1 MSNALIRLEQVGV
14 TFAGQ
19 TVLDNIALS
28 VEPGQIVTLIGPN
41 GAGKTTLVRAVLGLL
56 KPDTGSVWRKP
67 KLRVGYM
74 PQKLHVDPT
83 LPLSVLR
90 FLRLVPGVDRAR
102 AQAALKEVGAE
113 QVIDSPVQSISGGEM
128 QRVLL
133 ARALLRE
140 PELLVLDEPVQG
152 VDVAGQAELYSLIT
166 RLRDRHGCGVLMVS
180 HDLHLV
186 MSTTDQVVCLNRHVC
201 CSGHPEQVSGDP
213 AFVELFGKNA
223 QSLAI
228 YHHHHDHAHDLHGAV
243 VDDASTPTFMEM
255 AASMADFL
263 LYALLAG
270 LALALVAGPLGSF
283 VVWRRMAYF
292 GDTLSHAALLG
303 VAMGFLLD
311 VSPAIAVTVGCLLLA
326 VLLVTLQQRQP
337 LASDTLLGILAPSTL
352 SLGLVVLSFM
362 HEVRIDLMAYLF
374 GDLLAI
380 SPTDLAWILGGA
392 AVVLVLLVAL
402 WRPLLAITVH
412 EELARV
418 EGLPVPSLRMAL
430 MLLIAVVI
438 AVAMKIVGVLL
449 ITSLLIIPAAAAQRH
464 ARSPEQMAIGASLLG
479 MLAVCGGLA
488 LSWFKDTPAG
498 PSIVVTAA
506 ALFLL
511 SFVLPRRGV

>member
-1 MSNALIRLEQVGV
+1 
-14 TFAGQ
+14 
-19 TVLDNIALS
+19 
-28 VEPGQIVTLIGPN
+28 
-41 GAGKTTLVRAVLGLL
+41 
-56 KPDTGSVWRKP
+56 
-67 KLRVGYM
+67 
-74 PQKLHVDPT
+74 
-83 LPLSVLR
+83 
-90 FLRLVPGVDRAR
+90 
-102 AQAALKEVGAE
+102 
-113 QVIDSPVQSISGGEM
+113 
-128 QRVLL
+128 
-133 ARALLRE
+133 
-140 PELLVLDEPVQG
+140 
-152 VDVAGQAELYSLIT
+152 
-166 RLRDRHGCGVLMVS
+166 
-180 HDLHLV
+180 
-186 MSTTDQVVCLNRHVC
+186 
-201 CSGHPEQVSGDP
+201 
-213 AFVELFGKNA
+213 
-223 QSLAI
+223 
-228 YHHHHDHAHDLHGAV
+228 
-243 VDDASTPTFMEM
+243 
-255 AASMADFL
+255 MADFL

-270 LALALVAGPLGSF
+270 VALAVVAGPLGSF

-303 VAMGFLLD
+303 VALGFLLD
-311 VSPAIAVTVGCLLLA
+311 ISPTIAVTVGCLLLA

-380 SPTDLAWILGGA
+380 SPADLGWILGGSTL
-392 AVVLVLLVAL
+392 VLVLIVAL
-402 WRPLLAITVH
+402 WRPLLAMTVH

-418 EGLPVPSLRMAL
+418 EGLPVATLRMTL

-464 ARSPEQMAIGASLLG
+464 ARSPEQMALGASLLG
-479 MLAVCGGLA
+479 VIAVCAGLS

-498 PSIVVTAA
+498 PSIVVSAA